1 MITHFLAPSDKS
13 KWPHKW
19 SVCLK
24 SWQKHSCCIKIW
36 SDEDIDAFIKCKDP
50 EFYEVLN
57 GLHKIFKLDYV
68 RSLIL
73 ESIGGIYSDMD
84 IELISPFVHQLNK
97 NKIYIIGASSG
108 DEFVQNSL
116 MISPPSDFWKG
127 FLKESRENIIN
138 NFNQVNS
145 YPNLKETVPGIIVR
159 ETVGPIALSKYVKKN
174 ISQVE
179 ILPANLF
186 NQSTGICFTK
196 HHQTGIWGF
205 VN

>member
-19 SVCLK
+19 NVCLK
-24 SWQKHSCCIKIW
+24 SWQKHSCCIKVW

-97 NKIYIIGASSG
+97 NKIRLI
-108 DEFVQNSL
+108 EFFTTL
-116 MISPPSDFWKG
+116 
-127 FLKESRENIIN
+127 FLK
-138 NFNQVNS
+138 S
-145 YPNLKETVPGIIVR
+145 YI
-159 ETVGPIALSKYVKKN
+159 
-174 ISQVE
+174 
-179 ILPANLF
+179 
-186 NQSTGICFTK
+186 
-196 HHQTGIWGF
+196 
-205 VN
+205 